1 MICGFDMA
9 TEANGKATGAKER
22 TGTVQ
27 FMAREMF
34 QNQPHQ
40 TLHICK
46 SVYWLCP
53 ITLVWNVLPTT
64 SRKMVLPILQTAY
77 IWPKGASLMSSCSM
91 LDGDKREKYLITL
104 ARLKNTVEKDLF
116 ECFIDL
122 SEYFHKGNLESPE
135 EAPECFKDCVHVI
148 IKAIDK
154 AKSEES
160 SRANKHEEPPQKK
173 QKQ

>member
-1 MICGFDMA
+1 
-9 TEANGKATGAKER
+9 
-22 TGTVQ
+22 
-27 FMAREMF
+27 
-34 QNQPHQ
+34 
-40 TLHICK
+40 
-46 SVYWLCP
+46 
-53 ITLVWNVLPTT
+53 
-64 SRKMVLPILQTAY
+64 
-77 IWPKGASLMSSCSM
+77 MSSCSM

-160 SRANKHEEPPQKK
+160 SRANKHEEPPQKSK
-173 QKQ
+173 NSEARIFSFFPPP